1 MRSCFVLRAVFA
13 TAFAGCCAFA
23 PGAFAHDTWVQTGT
37 SLVRV
42 ADLVHIDLM
51 LGNHGNDHRDFK
63 IASKVGLESCTLD
76 VVGPSGQTYDVK
88 PDLVD
93 LGYAPK
99 EGYWS
104 ARFTPGEEGVHAVV
118 HTIDS
123 VFHNTRGI
131 KSAKTYF
138 LAANSLDAP
147 KLGGDENFAKALG
160 HPLEI
165 VLLSHP
171 ATLGPGIPFGVQV
184 LYEGKPLEGAKVSFV
199 PRGTVLAEG
208 LDPEYER
215 TTGADGKAN
224 FTPKEGNFILVSVR
238 RTEPDRKGE
247 GYDATGYTAT
257 LLMNVPQIC
266 PCCE

>member
-1 MRSCFVLRAVFA
+1 MRNRFVQSALVAAAAV
-13 TAFAGCCAFA
+13 GCNAA
-23 PGAFAHDTWVQTGT
+23 PAIVSAHDTWVQTQS

-42 ADLVHIDLM
+42 GDVVHVDLM

-63 IASKVGLESCTLD
+63 IASKVSPESCTLE
-76 VVGPSGQTYDVK
+76 VIAPGGTAYDLK

-99 EGYWS
+99 EGFWS
-104 ARFTPGEEGVHAVV
+104 ARFVPGEEGVHAVV
-118 HTIDS
+118 QMSDS
-123 VFHNTRGI
+123 IHGTKRGL

-138 LAANSLDAP
+138 LAAESLDKP
-147 KLGGDENFAKALG
+147 TIGGDEGFAKPLG

-171 ATLGPGIPFGVQV
+171 ATLGPGMPFGVQV

-208 LDPEYER
+208 LDSEYER

-224 FTPKEGNFILVSVR
+224 FTPKEGNFVLVSVHKV
-238 RTEPDRKGE
+238 EPEQKGE
-247 GYDATGYTAT
+247 GYDTTGYTAT